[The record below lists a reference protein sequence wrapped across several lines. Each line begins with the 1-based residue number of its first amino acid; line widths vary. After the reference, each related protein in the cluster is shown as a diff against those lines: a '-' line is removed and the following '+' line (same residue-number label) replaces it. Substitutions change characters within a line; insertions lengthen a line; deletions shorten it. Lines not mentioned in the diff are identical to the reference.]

1 MKRLLITAILFISFS
16 ALKAQERYIDSLFPV
31 QKTIT
36 ETYANK
42 DGQDLIVDI
51 YQPEGDTLKSRPAII
66 FMHGGGF
73 AGGTPKNK
81 AEVGFA
87 ELAAKKGYVAVQIS
101 YRLTRKGKSFDCD
114 FSKEGKIET
123 FKKAAEDYLDAVSF
137 MIANKDKYKI
147 DTSKII
153 AGGSSAGA
161 EAILDAVYNRE
172 LLFRDTDKYQNI
184 HFAGVFSLAG
194 AIIDARYINKTNAV
208 PGVFFHGT
216 DDNLVPYATAPHHY
230 CEPKE
235 PGYIIL
241 DGAKSI
247 TERLEKLESSYLL
260 HTFNGARHEISGMP
274 FEHMP
279 EIFDF
284 FNKVFLKDQKLQI
297 NITQ

>member
-1 MKRLLITAILFISFS
+1 MKRLLLSALLFISFS

-36 ETYANK
+36 KTYANK

-51 YQPEGDTLKSRPAII
+51 YQPEGDTLKSRPVII

-73 AGGTPKNK
+73 SGGTPKNE
-81 AEVGFA
+81 AEVKFA
-87 ELAAKKGYVAVQIS
+87 KLAAKKGYVAVQIS

-114 FSKEGKIET
+114 FSKAGKIET
-123 FKKAAEDYLDAVSF
+123 FKKAAEDYLDAVNF
-137 MIANKDKYKI
+137 MIANPSKYRI

-161 EAILDAVYNRE
+161 EAILDAVYNKE
-172 LLFRDTDKYQNI
+172 LLFKDTSKYNKV

-216 DDNLVPYATAPHHY
+216 DDNLVPYSTAPHHY
-230 CEPKE
+230 CEPDE

-241 DGAKSI
+241 DGAKTI
-247 TERLEKLESSYLL
+247 TERLKEQKSSYLL
-260 HTFNGARHEISGMP
+260 HTFVGARHEISGMP
-274 FEHMP
+274 FEDMP

-284 FNKVFLKDQKLQI
+284 FKKVFLKDQQLQI
-297 NITQ
+297 SITQ